1 MSPLEHHDKRT
12 AKGMSNHAE
21 LMLDLLR
28 EMVADV
34 LPCTVMECNN
44 LAVYRRI
51 GSPATLHKAMKWLC
65 KNGYVVLKTSERDAR
80 AKTCFL
86 TRKGIDYLA
95 DDQTKAN

>member
-1 MSPLEHHDKRT
+1 MTPLQHHDKRT

-28 EMVADV
+28 EMLVDG

-44 LAVYRRI
+44 LAVYREI
-51 GSPATLHKAMKWLC
+51 GSPATLHKSMKWLLE
-65 KNGYVVLKTSERDAR
+65 NRYIALKTSDKDAR
-80 AKTCFL
+80 AKTCAL

-95 DDQTKAN
+95 DDQTKAT

>member
-1 MSPLEHHDKRT
+1 MTPLQHHDKRK

-28 EMVADV
+28 EMLVDGMY
-34 LPCTVMECNN
+34 CTVMEYNQM
-44 LAVYRRI
+44 AVYRQI
-51 GSPATLHKAMKWLC
+51 ASAPTLHKTMKWLIEHRYITLS
-65 KNGYVVLKTSERDAR
+65 KSDKDSRS
-80 AKTCFL
+80 KTCAL

>member
-28 EMVADV
+28 EMLVDG

-44 LAVYRRI
+44 LAVYREI
-51 GSPATLHKAMKWLC
+51 GSPATLHKTMRWLTEHRYIALS
-65 KNGYVVLKTSERDAR
+65 KSDKDSR
-80 AKTCFL
+80 AKTCAL

-95 DDQTKAN
+95 DDQTKAT